1 MKKYLIKISAL
12 LLGLTITLSCNE
24 ELLDIP
30 QKSVLASDEYYK
42 NATPADAETLI
53 AAIYDQ
59 YYDQIEGVIPQ
70 IFLDV
75 LSDDH
80 YAGGNSFAD
89 AANQFQEA
97 SNLII
102 NSTQGN
108 LNTMYTNA
116 YKIIYWANNI
126 IEKIPEST
134 DPKIVRV
141 KAEAN
146 FFRGL
151 MMFELVRWF
160 GTPPFVDHVLAK
172 DEYYLPNGDPKE
184 IITWSLKCMQE
195 AADALPPLSAMGQQ
209 RAYGARVS
217 KHTALAYKGKIAL
230 WYGTRYK
237 DNTILAQAVEPL
249 KTVVTSNLYG
259 LVDDMYIIDRPAG
272 DFCKEY
278 VWEKN
283 AADNNGYDSN
293 QAGINP
299 IWTNWR
305 PENMTL
311 PDDVYNL
318 GWGWDPPTGNF
329 GDFLKNHEGGIEKP
343 RFKSTLHTYEQVLAM
358 SYTKAANPPGTI
370 AGVSACE
377 GYFRYRKLLF
387 AADIYNIASW
397 WKSSKANVHFMR
409 YSEVLLM
416 YAEAKFLVDADADGT
431 GLAALNQ
438 VRQRAQITPLT
449 SLTYQ
454 AIKDERRAE
463 LWQEGE
469 RYFDLVR
476 WGDAATALKDKGK
489 TWYTFLGY
497 KSGTTEWNIQTRAG
511 SGNGWQD
518 KYNLLPFPYAQLTA
532 NPNLVQNP
540 GW

>member
-1 MKKYLIKISAL
+1 MKKYSNKILAIF
-12 LLGLTITLSCNE
+12 LGLTLITCSE
-24 ELLDIP
+24 DYLDIP
-30 QKSVLASDEYYK
+30 QKSVLESNSYYQNAGPDE
-42 NATPADAETLI
+42 AEALI
-53 AAIYDQ
+53 AALYDQ
-59 YYDQIEGVIPQ
+59 YYEGMEGVSSQ

-108 LNTMYTNA
+108 LNTQFVNS

-126 IEKIPEST
+126 IEKIPESS
-134 DPKIVRV
+134 DSRILRV
-141 KAEAN
+141 KAEAK
-146 FFRGL
+146 FFRAL
-151 MMFELVRWF
+151 CMFENVRWW
-160 GTPPFVDHVLAK
+160 GTPPFVDHVLTP
-172 DEYYLPNGDPKE
+172 DEYYPGNGDHAE
-184 IITWSLKCMQE
+184 IIPWCLAQMQE
-195 AADALPPLSAMGQQ
+195 AADALPALSGMGQQ

-230 WYGTRYK
+230 WYGTRY
-237 DNTILAQAVEPL
+237 DDSAILAQAIQPL
-249 KTVVTSNLYG
+249 KTVITSDLYG
-259 LVDDMYIIDRPAG
+259 LVEDMFIIDRPAA

-278 VWEKN
+278 IWERN
-283 AADNNGYDSN
+283 AADNNGYDSH

-299 IWTNWR
+299 VWTNWR

-311 PDDVYNL
+311 PDELYNL
-318 GWGWDPPTGNF
+318 GWGWDPPTGDF
-329 GDFLKNHEGGIEKP
+329 GDFLKEHEGGINKP
-343 RFKSTLHTYEQVLAM
+343 RFKSTLHTYEQVLEM
-358 SYTKAANPPGTI
+358 SYENAAGPPGVI

-387 AADIYNIASW
+387 KADIFNIASW

-409 YSEVLLM
+409 YPEVLLM
-416 YAEAKFLVDADADGT
+416 YAEAQFLVNGDSDGT
-431 GLAALNQ
+431 GLQALNQ
-438 VRQRAQITPLT
+438 VRQRAELEPLG
-449 SLTYQ
+449 SMTYQ
-454 AIKDERRAE
+454 DIKDERRAE

-476 WGDAATALKDKGK
+476 WGDAAERLKDKGK
-489 TWYTFLGY
+489 TWYTFYGY
-497 KSGTTEWNIQTRAG
+497 QQDGQTWDIRTREG
-511 SGNGWQD
+511 SGNGWD
-518 KYNLLPFPYAQLTA
+518 PKYELLPFPYTQLSA
-532 NPNLVQNP
+532 NTNLVQNP